1 MNKRLDDAPGSFFL
15 YIHEHSPFSCESECL
30 QPERQM
36 RSRVNEIHKDLS
48 THETMAQQR
57 YKMLERYISQQPNQR
72 QRKKNKCLLSIF
84 FKAVYL
90 MTFGRALS
98 CAIVSAG
105 PVFCN

>member
-1 MNKRLDDAPGSFFL
+1 
-15 YIHEHSPFSCESECL
+15 
-30 QPERQM
+30 M